1 MNYYGD
7 PEYVRFLL
15 MQNQNPG
22 NTWLVLS
29 MIVGFLSAILYKR
42 EAVVSWTLFRIAA
55 IIYSFSIV
63 IPPLTTALMGTAGSM
78 LASGGANAEIQLA
91 LSFGNCLGP
100 IALAISF
107 LCLISSMIPSKAMRS
122 QPVVPTKHPL
132 DP

>member
-7 PEYVRFLL
+7 PEYIRFLL
-15 MQNQNPG
+15 MQNQNHG
-22 NTWLVLS
+22 STWLVLS
-29 MIVGFLSAILYKR
+29 MIVGFLLAALYKR

-63 IPPLTTALMGTAGSM
+63 IPPLTTALMGTAASM
-78 LASGGANAEIQLA
+78 LASGSANAEIQLA
-91 LSFGNCLGP
+91 LSFGNCLAP

-107 LCLISSMIPSKAMRS
+107 LCLISSMIPSKAIRS
-122 QPVVPTKHPL
+122 QPVVPAKHPL